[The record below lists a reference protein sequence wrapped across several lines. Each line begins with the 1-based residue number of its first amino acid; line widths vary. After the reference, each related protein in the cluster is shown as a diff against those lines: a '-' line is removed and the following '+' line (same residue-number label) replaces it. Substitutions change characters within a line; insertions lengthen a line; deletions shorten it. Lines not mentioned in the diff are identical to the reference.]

1 MQRNLLRGLILRAEY
16 DARVDCANRIAQ
28 SLRDVNLPDMT
39 QAPAL
44 LKSMIDTIE
53 GDIKGVSAA
62 HADLV
67 HFAES
72 IDSSRKALLTIG
84 KIHQTMC
91 GTNQIAK
98 VTPADQGSTPLSS
111 VEQLTGPR
119 TVAECEKA
127 GMKWD
132 GNTAACTKSD

>member
-1 MQRNLLRGLILRAEY
+1 MRQPNCAVITRCKLARN
-16 DARVDCANRIAQ
+16 
-28 SLRDVNLPDMT
+28 MT

-53 GDIKGVSAA
+53 GDIKGVSAP
-62 HADLV
+62 HLV

-91 GTNQIAK
+91 GRNQIAK

-119 TVAECEKA
+119 TVADCEKA

-132 GNTAACTKSD
+132 GNTAAC

>member
-1 MQRNLLRGLILRAEY
+1 MGLGLCRRPQHPLA
-16 DARVDCANRIAQ
+16 
-28 SLRDVNLPDMT
+28 PD
-39 QAPAL
+39 
-44 LKSMIDTIE
+44 KSVPLGLML
-53 GDIKGVSAA
+53 GRCVSAA

-91 GTNQIAK
+91 GRNQIAK

-119 TVAECEKA
+119 TVADCEKA

-132 GNTAACTKSD
+132 GNTAACIKGN